1 MIDKIKGRLEIFK
14 FKWNKSKLKWPM
26 LAFVAIGLYL
36 AWNGDYGYVPAEYCS
51 IYPIITYSLVVIPL
65 LVWFIEI
72 ELLNRKYKSTLDE
85 IRSKYGFKIK
95 T

>member
-1 MIDKIKGRLEIFK
+1 MINSIKGRIEIFK

-26 LAFVAIGLYL
+26 LALVLVGLCL

-51 IYPIITYSLVVIPL
+51 VYPWVTYGVTSISMLI
-65 LVWFIEI
+65 WII
-72 ELLNRKYKSTLDE
+72 ELELINKKYKPTLDE
-85 IRSKYGFKIK
+85 IRRKYGFK